1 MPEEQIT
8 RIMPSSLDAEK
19 AVIGSM
25 IMDPQVTIDI
35 ATQIVTSED
44 FYHQPFGIYFDTLR
58 ELKEAGEEI
67 DPVILQDR
75 LKQKNV
81 PSQFIEPGFI
91 AGLLESTAVSVN
103 VDKHAKIVKEK
114 SVLRQII
121 RTCQNIEKNS
131 FAEDQE
137 AAEIIDVSQQQFKEL
152 SELQNDSSTRSISE
166 IVQNALQT
174 IEKASQQDGK
184 ITGIPTGFIDL
195 DYKTAGMQPSDL
207 ILLAARPSMGKTA
220 LALNIAQ
227 HVAFRENKAVAIFSL
242 EMSAEQLVNRM
253 FALESSVDAQKLR
266 TGKLEGSEWEQLVEG
281 ASTIA
286 NSKLIIDDTQPMSIT
301 EMRAK
306 CRKYQQS
313 STGLD
318 MIIIDYLQLMNGTGG
333 KNVSR
338 QQEISD
344 ISRALKGLAR
354 ELKVPVIALSQLN
367 RGVEQRD
374 DKRPM
379 LSDLR
384 DSGAIEQD
392 ADVVM
397 FIYRDDYYNKES
409 EKKGI
414 SEVIIAKQRNGPV
427 GTVELVWLPEYT
439 RFGNKIKNKKEFKE
453 N

>member
-1 MPEEQIT
+1 MAEEQVT
-8 RIMPSSLDAEK
+8 RIMPNSIEAEK
-19 AVIGSM
+19 SVIGAM
-25 IMDPQVTIDI
+25 IMDKEAIDI
-35 ATQIVTSED
+35 AQNILTADD
-44 FYHQPFGIYFDTLR
+44 FFNAPYGLYFDALI
-58 ELKEAGEEI
+58 ELNEEGSGI
-67 DPVILQDR
+67 DIVILQDK
-75 LKQKNV
+75 LKQKNT
-81 PSQFIEPGFI
+81 PPQFVEAGFI
-91 AGLLESTAVSVN
+91 AGLLDSTAVSVN
-103 VDKHAKIVKEK
+103 IKNHAKIVREK
-114 SVLRQII
+114 SQLRQII
-121 RTCQNIEKNS
+121 KASQLIEKDC
-131 FAEDQE
+131 FAQDQD
-137 AAEIIDVSQQQFKEL
+137 ASVIIDVSQQSFKEL
-152 SELQNDSSTRSISE
+152 AEMQDGTTTRSIGE
-166 IVQNALQT
+166 IVQNALT
-174 IEKASQQDGK
+174 NIEKASRQTGA

-227 HVAFRENKAVAIFSL
+227 YAAFHENKAVAIFSL
-242 EMSAEQLVNRM
+242 EMSSEQLVNRM
-253 FALESSVDAQKLR
+253 FSLESKVDAQKLR
-266 TGKLEGSEWEQLVEG
+266 TGNLQDSEWEQLVEG

-286 NSKLIIDDTQPMSIT
+286 QSKLIIDDTQPMNIT

-318 MIIIDYLQLMNGTGG
+318 MIIIDYLQLMNGTG
-333 KNVSR
+333 KDVSR

-397 FIYRDDYYNKES
+397 FIYRDDYYNKDT

-439 RFGNKIKNKKEFKE
+439 KFANKIKDKKEFKE

>member
-1 MPEEQIT
+1 
-8 RIMPSSLDAEK
+8 
-19 AVIGSM
+19 V
-25 IMDPQVTIDI
+25 
-35 ATQIVTSED
+35 
-44 FYHQPFGIYFDTLR
+44 
-58 ELKEAGEEI
+58 EA
-67 DPVILQDR
+67 
-75 LKQKNV
+75 
-81 PSQFIEPGFI
+81 GFI
-91 AGLLESTAVSVN
+91 AALLDSTAVSVN
-103 VDKHAKIVKEK
+103 IRTHAKIVREK
-114 SVLRQII
+114 SQLRQII
-121 RTCQNIEKNS
+121 RASQKIETECFS
-131 FAEDQE
+131 QDQD
-137 AAEIIDVSQQQFKEL
+137 AAVIIDSSQQSFKEL
-152 SELQNDSSTRSISE
+152 AEMQDGSTTRSISD
-166 IVQNALQT
+166 IVQSALSNIESASRQT
-174 IEKASQQDGK
+174 GA

-220 LALNIAQ
+220 FVLNIAQ
-227 HVAFRENKAVAIFSL
+227 YAAFHENKAVAIFSL
-242 EMSAEQLVNRM
+242 EMSSEQLVNSM
-253 FALESSVDAQKLR
+253 FSLESKVDAQKLR
-266 TGKLEGSEWEQLVEG
+266 TGNLQDNEWEQLVEG

-318 MIIIDYLQLMNGTGG
+318 MIIIDYLQLMNGNG

-344 ISRALKGLAR
+344 ISRALKQLAR

-367 RGVEQRD
+367 RGVEQRE

-379 LSDLR
+379 LYDLR

-414 SEVIIAKQRNGPV
+414 SEVIIAKQRNGQV
-427 GTVELVWLPEYT
+427 GTVELVWLPQYT

-453 N
+453 T

>member
-1 MPEEQIT
+1 MT
-8 RIMPSSLDAEK
+8 RIMPNSIDAEK
-19 AVIGSM
+19 SVIGAM
-25 IMDPQVTIDI
+25 IMDIEAIDI
-35 ATQIVTSED
+35 AMNIITADD
-44 FYHQPFGIYFDTLR
+44 FFNPPYGMFFEALI
-58 ELKEAGEEI
+58 EMKESGQGM
-67 DPVILQDR
+67 DPVILQDK

-81 PSQFIEPGFI
+81 PPQFIEMSFI
-91 AGLLESTAVSVN
+91 AGIMDATPVSVSVAN
-103 VDKHAKIVKEK
+103 HAKIIKEK
-114 SVLRQII
+114 SILRQII
-121 RTCQNIEKNS
+121 RAGQAIEQDCFS
-131 FAEDQE
+131 QEQE
-137 AAEIIDVSQQQFKEL
+137 ASEIIDISQQKFKEL
-152 SELQNDSSTRSISE
+152 ATLQEGSETRSISE
-166 IVQNALQT
+166 IVQNALTT
-174 IEKASQQDGK
+174 IENASKQTGA
-184 ITGIPTGFIDL
+184 ITGIPTGFTDL
-195 DYKTAGMQPSDL
+195 DAKTAGMQPSDL

-227 HVAFRENKAVAIFSL
+227 YAAFHERKAVAIFSL
-242 EMSAEQLVNRM
+242 EMSSEQLVNRM
-253 FALESSVDAQKLR
+253 FSLESKVDAQKLR
-266 TGKLEGSEWEQLVEG
+266 TGDLQDSEWIQLVEG

-286 NSKLIIDDTQPMSIT
+286 QSKLIIDDTQPMSIT

-318 MIIIDYLQLMNGTGG
+318 MIIIDYLQLMNGTG

-397 FIYRDDYYNKES
+397 FIYRDDYYNHDS

-427 GTVELVWLPEYT
+427 GTVELVWLPQYT
-439 RFGNKIKNKKEFKE
+439 KFGNKIKNHNEFKE